1 MRHRRRRALVEVLS
15 TLKEQDSKPS
25 VTISKLSDGSITY
38 SVKATGRDV
47 VQAAKK
53 AKATFSDL
61 TVYAEA
67 IKTADLSAAMAKML
81 AEMGHR

>member
-1 MRHRRRRALVEVLS
+1 MKRRALVEVLS
-15 TLKEQDSKPS
+15 TLKEPDSKPS

-47 VQAAKK
+47 THAASK
-53 AKATFSDL
+53 AKAVFQDL
-61 TVYAEA
+61 AVYAEA
-67 IKTADLSAAMAKML
+67 IKTADLSVQMAKML